1 MKLGCPKEI
10 KPQEFRVGMTPNAA
24 AEAVCAVIALS
35 SKKAQALA
43 LALPTAITK
52 QLALPCWT
60 QQQRFL
66 PPPT

>member
-24 AEAVCAVIALS
+24 AEAVLRGHSVVIE
-35 SKKAQALA
+35 KAQALA

-52 QLALPCWT
+52 QLVLPCWT